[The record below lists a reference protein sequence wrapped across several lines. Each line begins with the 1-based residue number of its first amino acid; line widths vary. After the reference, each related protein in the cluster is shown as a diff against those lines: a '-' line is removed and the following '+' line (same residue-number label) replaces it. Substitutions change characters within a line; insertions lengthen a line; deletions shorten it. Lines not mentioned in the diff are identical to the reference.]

1 MKAIKNIKIDQIR
14 FTSPINESFLKDTD
28 EPNVIKA
35 INRYFKFKL
44 LFDEPVIKPTGK
56 NGYTNSILWGASEQG
71 GLISVMYNPA
81 RVDMGVLIDFTA
93 TGKYLYESICQ
104 LNGIDVNWRN
114 IITVIYQRFKGHA
127 TRIDV
132 AIDLI
137 NYGYSV
143 TSIYEKLKSGEY
155 VFINPIKQRI
165 NFNRIQYIGR
175 SDEINTIYVG
185 SRYSDAYLRIYNK
198 KLEQMNKKGIFHSL
212 AINCNDWVRVEGE
225 FKNRECHNIGAMVST
240 LSQDDIE
247 PYLASYVNKHW
258 KLVFNHD

>member
-1 MKAIKNIKIDQIR
+1 M
-14 FTSPINESFLKDTD
+14 
-28 EPNVIKA
+28 
-35 INRYFKFKL
+35 
-44 LFDEPVIKPTGK
+44 
-56 NGYTNSILWGASEQG
+56 
-71 GLISVMYNPA
+71 
-81 RVDMGVLIDFTA
+81 
-93 TGKYLYESICQ
+93 
-104 LNGIDVNWRN
+104 
-114 IITVIYQRFKGHA
+114 
-127 TRIDV
+127 
-132 AIDLI
+132 
-137 NYGYSV
+137 
-143 TSIYEKLKSGEY
+143 KSGEY